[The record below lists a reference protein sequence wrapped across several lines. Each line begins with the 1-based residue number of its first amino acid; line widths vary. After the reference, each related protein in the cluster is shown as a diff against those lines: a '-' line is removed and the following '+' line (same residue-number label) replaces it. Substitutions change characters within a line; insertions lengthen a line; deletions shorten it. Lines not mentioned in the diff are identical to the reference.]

1 AEGTRR
7 GAYILREPEGGPQ
20 AILIATGSEV
30 TVALEAADLLAN
42 EGIRARVVSMPSW
55 DVFDQ
60 QDQAYR
66 DEVLPPS
73 IRARVGI
80 EAASPFGW
88 LKWVTEAGEMLAI
101 DHFGASAP
109 AEIIFKE
116 FKLTPAAAAE
126 AVKRTLGRSAS

>member
-1 AEGTRR
+1 LA
-7 GAYILREPEGGPQ
+7 GG
-20 AILIATGSEV
+20 GV
-30 TVALEAADLLAN
+30 
-42 EGIRARVVSMPSW
+42 RARVVSMPSW
-55 DVFDQ
+55 DVFDE

-88 LKWVTEAGEMLAI
+88 LKWVTEDGEMLAI

-116 FKLTPAAAAE
+116 FELTPAAAAA
-126 AVKRTLGRSAS
+126 AVKRTLERSAS